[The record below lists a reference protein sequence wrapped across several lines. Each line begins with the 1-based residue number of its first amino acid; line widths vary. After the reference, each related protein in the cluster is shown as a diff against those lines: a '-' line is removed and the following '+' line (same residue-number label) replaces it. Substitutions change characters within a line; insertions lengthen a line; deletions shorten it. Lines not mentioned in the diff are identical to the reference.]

1 MVVTGKW
8 VPILVL
14 KIPPFHGDALQIYPL
29 FAGKVEVWSKVTPFF
44 HENGSKSFIAL
55 FPINLCSTAYNMYY
69 L

>member
-44 HENGSKSFIAL
+44 HENRDPNLLLL
-55 FPINLCSTAYNMYY
+55 FSQ
-69 L
+69 